1 MSKDDMDIEEPEMKK
16 LRSIKENVMGQKP
29 QNQKQIKR

>member
-16 LRSIKENVMGQKP
+16 LRSIKENFMGQKP
-29 QNQKQIKR
+29 QN